1 MEGRRPKS
9 HADPPPPQKLKR
21 NSISRNFIISK
32 AQYGSISIYLPS
44 RIFSL
49 FSPCIISVQFPYG
62 ISILLLDSILF
73 YYSYG
78 LFYISL
84 YYPYSVGV
92 FSTTPEKIF
101 SHRFFGPFS
110 SILRTFRGGPERNSI
125 SGSQIKKRALFRNKT
140 RDNHKKHLTWK
151 ISLDFAAEGR
161 LMRQKCLP
169 DTKIVNGCERCNG
182 DVGDFLLLL
191 EYFRWE
197 GCCVRVIVGR

>member
-1 MEGRRPKS
+1 MEGRRPNS
-9 HADPPPPQKLKR
+9 DGDPPPPQKLKR

-32 AQYGSISIYLPS
+32 AQYGSFSIHLPS
-44 RIFSL
+44 RIFFALLSSWIL
-49 FSPCIISVQFPYG
+49 YC
-62 ISILLLDSILF
+62 SILPMDYSIF
-73 YYSYG
+73 P
-78 LFYISL
+78 L

-92 FSTTPEKIF
+92 FSTAPEKIF

-191 EYFRWE
+191 EYFRGE
-197 GCCVRVIVGR
+197 MGKDNIIPLS

>member
-1 MEGRRPKS
+1 MDLFQFISPLAS
-9 HADPPPPQKLKR
+9 FFALFSSWILYC
-21 NSISRNFIISK
+21 SI
-32 AQYGSISIYLPS
+32 LPMDCS
-44 RIFSL
+44 IFSL
-49 FSPCIISVQFPYG
+49 
-62 ISILLLDSILF
+62 
-73 YYSYG
+73 YY
-78 LFYISL
+78 L
-84 YYPYSVGV
+84 YSVGV
-92 FSTTPEKIF
+92 FSTAPEKIF

-197 GCCVRVIVGR
+197 GCCVWVIVGRWERTI

>member
-1 MEGRRPKS
+1 M
-9 HADPPPPQKLKR
+9 DLFQF
-21 NSISRNFIISK
+21 ISPLASFFALLSV
-32 AQYGSISIYLPS
+32 YLFCPILP
-44 RIFSL
+44 R
-49 FSPCIISVQFPYG
+49 
-62 ISILLLDSILF
+62 ISILLLDSLLF
-73 YYSYG
+73 YSSYE

-92 FSTTPEKIF
+92 FSAAPEKIF

-197 GCCVRVIVGR
+197 GCCVGVIVGRWEKSI